1 MHSNPEGFIMK
12 RKTIFLYLI
21 LALAMFIPL
30 GAAAKDAKT
39 ADVPPP
45 VPLVPD
51 AAQKMVAEINAQ
63 MSYVADSASGISMVV
78 TTPQDLNNL
87 ESSNPL
93 GRQLQEEMAYLFTR
107 SGYQVQEIRKG
118 AHVVFDKTQGEFML
132 TRDTDLLASTSFK
145 ATVILTGTYTVGPK
159 SVRVNM
165 KLLHAKSREV
175 LAASSATI
183 PMTREIRTL
192 SSNRGLENMGRT
204 PSVGSRLPNSS
215 LVSQD
220 SNDLRSFIQYY

>member
-1 MHSNPEGFIMK
+1 MK
-12 RKTIFLYLI
+12 NRTVFLYLI
-21 LALAMFIPL
+21 LALALFIPL
-30 GAAAKDAKT
+30 GAAAEEDA
-39 ADVPPP
+39 APPP
-45 VPLVPD
+45 PAPLVPD
-51 AAQKMVAEINAQ
+51 AALKMVAEMNAQ
-63 MSYVADSASGISMVV
+63 MSFVAESAEGISMVV

-118 AHVVFDKTQGEFML
+118 AHVVFDKSQGEFLL
-132 TRDTDLLASTSFK
+132 TRDTDLLQSTGFS
-145 ATVILTGTYTVGPK
+145 ATVILVGTYTVGPK

-165 KLLHAKSREV
+165 KMIHASSREV

-183 PMTREIRTL
+183 PMTREVRTL
-192 SSNRGLENMGRT
+192 ASNKAMENMGRT
-204 PSVGSRLPNSS
+204 PSVGSRLPNSG

-220 SNDLRSFIQYY
+220 STDLRSFIQYY